1 MKRACS
7 RCERTSVPNSLFC
20 PELDCPAELAPGLFE
35 AGERLGDIEVVRTI
49 VTTRCATLYE
59 ALQQGERVF
68 LKVAA
73 PGEFNTRRLQREAR
87 FLRTVRADRRRSP
100 VFPRLRAPYTSTTI
114 KTDPFGMI
122 VVEGE
127 LLYFYLIDP
136 VEGESLQDLLLKQPQ
151 WWVNH
156 VGWVAMQLATAINQM
171 HLKDVYHLGLGP
183 SSVLARFDSTPDVPR
198 VVLWDLGVIS
208 DRANLAGD
216 WYPEYVLPAYLAP
229 ELVGGAD
236 ATISAS
242 VASDVHSL
250 GVVLYEMLV
259 GQPAFPYRLATEA
272 QIRDAVARGRRV
284 EMDRVEDVAAVANIA
299 VRAAATDPGDRF
311 RTAAE
316 VVEELAAVVGP
327 VPTKKKRGRPSGDFI
342 LVVIV
347 AVIVA
352 VLLIMVAI
360 AMSQ

>member
-1 MKRACS
+1 
-7 RCERTSVPNSLFC
+7 
-20 PELDCPAELAPGLFE
+20 
-35 AGERLGDIEVVRTI
+35 
-49 VTTRCATLYE
+49 
-59 ALQQGERVF
+59 
-68 LKVAA
+68 
-73 PGEFNTRRLQREAR
+73 
-87 FLRTVRADRRRSP
+87 
-100 VFPRLRAPYTSTTI
+100 
-114 KTDPFGMI
+114 
-122 VVEGE
+122 
-127 LLYFYLIDP
+127 
-136 VEGESLQDLLLKQPQ
+136 
-151 WWVNH
+151 
-156 VGWVAMQLATAINQM
+156 
-171 HLKDVYHLGLGP
+171 
-183 SSVLARFDSTPDVPR
+183 
-198 VVLWDLGVIS
+198 
-208 DRANLAGD
+208 
-216 WYPEYVLPAYLAP
+216 
-229 ELVGGAD
+229 
-236 ATISAS
+236 
-242 VASDVHSL
+242 
-250 GVVLYEMLV
+250 MLV

>member
-1 MKRACS
+1 
-7 RCERTSVPNSLFC
+7 
-20 PELDCPAELAPGLFE
+20 
-35 AGERLGDIEVVRTI
+35 
-49 VTTRCATLYE
+49 
-59 ALQQGERVF
+59 
-68 LKVAA
+68 
-73 PGEFNTRRLQREAR
+73 
-87 FLRTVRADRRRSP
+87 
-100 VFPRLRAPYTSTTI
+100 
-114 KTDPFGMI
+114 MI